1 MYKLAANVLSPPGR
15 RARLSILIYHR
26 VLRQP
31 DPLFPDEV
39 DARLFDRQM
48 KSLTQAFN
56 VLRLSDAARRLREGT
71 LPPRSACITFDDGYA
86 DNAEVALPILQR
98 YGLPCTF
105 FIATGF
111 LDGGRMWN
119 DTLIE
124 AVRNTRK
131 TALQLEHLGF
141 GSHATGSI
149 EERRAT
155 IGKLLN
161 SLKYLPLAERLEK
174 VAGVAETADCKLP
187 DKLML
192 SSQQVRALHDA
203 GMEIGAHT
211 VNHPILTR
219 ISDQAGE
226 AEIVQ
231 SKHALEALLQA
242 PITLFAYPNGRPRQ
256 DYAAQHVAIV
266 RKLGF
271 RAAVATAWGAATAD
285 SDSFQLPRFTP
296 WDKSPMRFKLRLLQ
310 NLRRGASETV

>member
-1 MYKLAANVLSPPGR
+1 MYKLAANVLSPAGR

-39 DARLFDRQM
+39 DARLFDWQM
-48 KSLTQAFN
+48 KSLAQGFN
-56 VLRLSDAARRLREGT
+56 VLRLSDAVQRLRAGT
-71 LPPRSACITFDDGYA
+71 LPPRAACITFDDGYA
-86 DNAEVALPILQR
+86 DNADVALPILQK
-98 YGLPCTF
+98 YALPCTF

-124 AVRNTRK
+124 AVRNTPK
-131 TALQLEHLGF
+131 PVLQLEHLGF
-141 GSHATGSI
+141 GSYATGSI
-149 EERRAT
+149 EERRTT
-155 IGKLLN
+155 IGSLLN
-161 SLKYLPLAERLEK
+161 SFKYLPLAERLEK
-174 VAGVAETADCKLP
+174 VARVAETADCKLP
-187 DKLML
+187 DNLML
-192 SSQQVRALHDA
+192 RSEQVRTLNDA

-219 ISDQAGE
+219 ISDEAVE

-231 SKHALEALLQA
+231 SKHALEALIQA
-242 PITLFAYPNGRPRQ
+242 PVRLFAYPNGRPRQ

-271 RAAVATAWGAATAD
+271 SAAVATAWGAATEQ
-285 SDSFQLPRFTP
+285 SDSYQLPRFTP
-296 WDKSPMRFKLRLLQ
+296 WDKSAVRFKLRLLQ

>member
-26 VLRQP
+26 VLQQP

-39 DARLFDRQM
+39 DARLFDWQM
-48 KSLTQAFN
+48 KSLARAFN
-56 VLRLSDAARRLREGT
+56 VLPLSDAAQRLREGT

-86 DNAEVALPILQR
+86 DNAEVALPILQK

-131 TALQLEHLGF
+131 PGLQLEHLGL
-141 GSHATGSI
+141 GAYATGSI
-149 EERRAT
+149 EERHAT
-155 IGKLLN
+155 IVKLLN

-174 VAGVAETADCKLP
+174 VARVAETADCKLP
-187 DKLML
+187 DNLML
-192 SSQQVRALHDA
+192 RSQQVKTLHAA

-219 ISDQAGE
+219 ISDEAVE

-231 SKHALEALLQA
+231 SKNALETLVQA
-242 PITLFAYPNGRPRQ
+242 PVSLFAYPNGRPRQ

-285 SDSFQLPRFTP
+285 SDSYQLPRFTP